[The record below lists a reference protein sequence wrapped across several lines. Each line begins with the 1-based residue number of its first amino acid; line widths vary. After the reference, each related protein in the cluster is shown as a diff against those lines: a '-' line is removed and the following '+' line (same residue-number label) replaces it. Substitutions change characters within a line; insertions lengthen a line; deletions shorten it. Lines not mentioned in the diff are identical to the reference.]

1 MKFVA
6 THPRHLNRHNSMMS
20 VPHQVNEPGNRAW
33 CQTPRCSRPASG
45 SRRRAKRMLSAH
57 RAPRVDR
64 SGVPFEFPA
73 CSEGRLAMFPRGGL
87 AANDRGDSRAFE
99 RAGHQ
104 NDGSMRPHRL
114 SAPRRP
120 ACVGKPGGRT
130 AYRLCDRARCETAS
144 PAVGNAGG
152 VDVGAQGLGERLLPG
167 QASRAAR
174 RTKMGNAAVCNNA
187 EVRTTA
193 TSERS
198 YNTPSRTLPANQAT
212 P

>member
-1 MKFVA
+1 MVA
-6 THPRHLNRHNSMMS
+6 C
-20 VPHQVNEPGNRAW
+20 VVID
-33 CQTPRCSRPASG
+33 C
-45 SRRRAKRMLSAH
+45 RR
-57 RAPRVDR
+57 
-64 SGVPFEFPA
+64 
-73 CSEGRLAMFPRGGL
+73 RGGL
-87 AANDRGDSRAFE
+87 RASENPAAGQRAV
-99 RAGHQ
+99 RDAKQ
-104 NDGSMRPHRL
+104 
-114 SAPRRP
+114 P
-120 ACVGKPGGRT
+120 A
-130 AYRLCDRARCETAS
+130 L
-144 PAVGNAGG
+144 AVGNAGG